1 MYRLVTVVHVGFVF
15 LTDAGFLF
23 STSTIV
29 IVVLLAVIFHHLY
42 SISLHPFDIHLLL
55 AGIVY
60 LFYVPFLFILIPLY
74 AVCNIVDQTWGTRDN
89 VNQNVSVTRFL
100 RFPKFR
106 KRKSS
111 NLKYRSNAFQ
121 NSAIDLKDVNEDEAL
136 FWQNLVTD
144 CIGVS
149 VNSGISQEDLTNGLR
164 SLRKRA
170 VIGYLTVNFLWIVI
184 LIGTDELLTK
194 FLTYRLLFGL
204 IVLSILCVPTFIQM
218 LGMTVYRCSDMLTRF
233 GRFIS

>member
-89 VNQNVSVTRFL
+89 VNVSMCFV
-100 RFPKFR
+100 
-106 KRKSS
+106 
-111 NLKYRSNAFQ
+111 Y
-121 NSAIDLKDVNEDEAL
+121 
-136 FWQNLVTD
+136 
-144 CIGVS
+144 CIHVDT
-149 VNSGISQEDLTNGLR
+149 E
-164 SLRKRA
+164 K
-170 VIGYLTVNFLWIVI
+170 
-184 LIGTDELLTK
+184 K
-194 FLTYRLLFGL
+194 FLKSGYKVIIIPKVLYI
-204 IVLSILCVPTFIQM
+204 IVLFL
-218 LGMTVYRCSDMLTRF
+218 L
-233 GRFIS
+233 